1 MVKINF
7 NLSKLLIPPELIDFE
22 SAEEHERRGR
32 ELREKA
38 LTTLKINEQEFTQAE
53 RAQEAARI
61 AADQANAKTTQALE
75 NQERGQQLLAEA
87 GARLIEAGAKLQ
99 QEAAAIK
106 REVPFNVHQQGEVRQ
121 TTCVSA
127 AGVEAVAHAREV
139 ATFREIQ
146 PPQTTTTAIVGGTTS
161 NQFQGQIL

>member
-1 MVKINF
+1 M
-7 NLSKLLIPPELIDFE
+7 
-22 SAEEHERRGR
+22 HERRAR

-38 LTTLKINEQEFTQAE
+38 LTTLKVNEQEFSQAE

-61 AADQANAKTTQALE
+61 AAEQANAKTTQALE

-146 PPQTTTTAIVGGTTS
+146 PPTTTTNTSGIIAGTTTTTT
-161 NQFQGQIL
+161 NQIQGQTI